1 MIVTVL
7 QWSTFAVCT
16 FVALARIPSAR
27 RGENRPV
34 FYVLVLLMVAILLSI
49 DGPYEAIDGFLGG
62 FNLANV
68 VLRFVGFAAVFFLG
82 LQIAKGYGAE
92 DARRFL
98 TGPVG
103 IGMAVL
109 SSAVVVVVFVMM
121 NTSGSSAGLVD
132 VAAKSARNRVLVEYY
147 GAAGRLYPA
156 FVLLALLPAMIRTA
170 GSRLPL
176 IIRGSAVALA
186 VGSVAMA
193 LTLAFPLI
201 PPGFGSW
208 RFVINYTGILC
219 LVLGLLLIWVGRVT
233 AARLPRPSR
242 AKASDG

>member
-1 MIVTVL
+1 MIVTAL

-16 FVALARIPSAR
+16 LVAIARVPSAL

-34 FYVLVLLMVAILLSI
+34 FYVLVLMMAGILLSI
-49 DGPYEAIDGFLGG
+49 EEPYAAIDSLLGG
-62 FNLANV
+62 FNIANV

-82 LQIAKGYGAE
+82 LQIAKGFGAE
-92 DARRFL
+92 DGRRLL

-103 IGMAVL
+103 IAMAVL
-109 SSAVVVVVFVMM
+109 SSAVVIILFLMM
-121 NTSGSSAGLVD
+121 ERTGSSAGLVE
-132 VAAKSARNRVLVEYY
+132 VAAKSSRNRVLVEYY

-170 GSRLPL
+170 RSRLPL

-186 VGSVAMA
+186 VGSVAIT

-201 PPGFGSW
+201 PPGLALW
-208 RFVINYTGILC
+208 RFVINYTGIL
-219 LVLGLLLIWVGRVT
+219 LHVLGLVLVWVGRL
-233 AARLPRPSR
+233 AARRQPKPG
-242 AKASDG
+242 AAGAPQ